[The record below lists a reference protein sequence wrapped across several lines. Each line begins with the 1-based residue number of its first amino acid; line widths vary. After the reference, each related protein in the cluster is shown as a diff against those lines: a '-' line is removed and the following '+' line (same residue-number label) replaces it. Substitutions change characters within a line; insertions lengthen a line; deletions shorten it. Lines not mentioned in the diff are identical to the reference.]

1 MSYITKVKHPIFGK
15 EEIKYWATS
24 KQSYNKYFDKSIEAY
39 NCLMNPDL
47 DITISK
53 IDHIEIV
60 RAEIKFFFT
69 SVVSKK
75 NVYQF
80 SCNNLYFTCIKNQI
94 YVI

>member
-1 MSYITKVKHPIFGK
+1 MSYITKIKHPIFGN

-39 NCLMNPDL
+39 NCLLNPDL

-60 RAEIKFFFT
+60 RSEIKFFFT
-69 SVVSKK
+69 SSVSKK
-75 NVYQF
+75 CF
-80 SCNNLYFTCIKNQI
+80 SINYNNLYFTFIDKKVC
-94 YVI
+94 VI